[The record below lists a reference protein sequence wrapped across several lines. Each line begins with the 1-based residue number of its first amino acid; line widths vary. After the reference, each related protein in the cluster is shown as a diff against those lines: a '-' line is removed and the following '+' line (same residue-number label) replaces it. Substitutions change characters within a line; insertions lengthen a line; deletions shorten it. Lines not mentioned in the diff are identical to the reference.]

1 MNLFRRFKKEQPKL
15 ITTEPGIDGDKR
27 LEAKKPPMPETDYI
41 PASIPEEA
49 SAKAPCRLCSK
60 VPAQGRSGEVTI
72 KFLDGDTATVEIV
85 NQSGVDGRACYS
97 LFVQNEK
104 EIGFTEMPI
113 KYCPNCGASL
123 RKPRKR

>member
-15 ITTEPGIDGDKR
+15 MIPETRID
-27 LEAKKPPMPETDYI
+27 APVNKPPMPETDYI
-41 PASIPEEA
+41 PAPIPEEA
-49 SAKAPCRLCSK
+49 PAKAPCRLCSK

-85 NQSGVDGRACYS
+85 NQSGVDGRECYS

-113 KYCPNCGASL
+113 KYCPSCGRSL